1 MNLSPLIRI
10 GKSLLACSVA
20 TALPLLSFG
29 QVGLVAGGG
38 EYPIVGLL
46 PGVQAHPHASINA
59 SGGFLVWEDN
69 TVDGNGLGIRAAAL
83 DSNLAAA
90 GDPFR
95 VNVNAAGDQ
104 EHPQVTLLNG
114 GGAAFVWQG
123 GRQSFQHIYARFLSS
138 SNTWLTTDVLAGNNT
153 ANLKVSVDQTSL
165 TAGTWTGT
173 ITVTGTDGS
182 GNPIYDA
189 NGNTLTLTSKVTFLV
204 TSSSV
209 RPLPVHKRPAK
220 PGSSN

>member
-1 MNLSPLIRI
+1 MRPNNSHFARRNANNGLRNAERRIGSWNFGLLSRAKTGMQGFFSSGARIRQFFFTLRSRKHRHTNARLVKTCYAMNLSPLIRI

-46 PGVQAHPHASINA
+46 PGVQIHPHASINA

-90 GDPFR
+90 GDPF
-95 VNVNAAGDQ
+95 
-104 EHPQVTLLNG
+104 
-114 GGAAFVWQG
+114 
-123 GRQSFQHIYARFLSS
+123 
-138 SNTWLTTDVLAGNNT
+138 
-153 ANLKVSVDQTSL
+153 
-165 TAGTWTGT
+165 
-173 ITVTGTDGS
+173 
-182 GNPIYDA
+182 
-189 NGNTLTLTSKVTFLV
+189 
-204 TSSSV
+204 
-209 RPLPVHKRPAK
+209 
-220 PGSSN
+220 